1 MARILSLSSRDI
13 AISCLDRRLKRL
25 QHVFLHR
32 ARFFPRTAP
41 FLEKR
46 DMHPDK
52 NHFRIILIP
61 RCMSAGNSV
70 CEGTLKSFV

>member
-32 ARFFPRTAP
+32 ARFFSRVAS
-41 FLEKR
+41 FAEKR
-46 DMHPDK
+46 DMHSDK
-52 NHFRIILIP
+52 IIFEL
-61 RCMSAGNSV
+61 
-70 CEGTLKSFV
+70 F